1 MRVYTASAFGS
12 EGGAGYVA
20 VRPAVA
26 QEQISGEDEV
36 DEKALRRI
44 AEETGGRFF
53 RARDTRELAGIY
65 AELDRLEPVRGSGPA
80 VRPRIERYPWPL
92 AAALLIGL
100 VGLAWPGR
108 RA

>member
-1 MRVYTASAFGS
+1 MGHQD
-12 EGGAGYVA
+12 VA
-20 VRPAVA
+20 VADVGEGA
-26 QEQISGEDEV
+26 LEQGFVGIDVGRQLV
-36 DEKALRRI
+36 